1 MSLFDWIPAI
11 STTSLFGFVLWLLRS
26 VISTRLRAS
35 VQLEFDQ
42 KLEEMRA
49 TLRKSDESFKA
60 DLRAKEAQIA
70 ALRSGAMSA
79 LASRQ
84 AALDKRRIE
93 AVDQLWSAFTALA
106 PAKAVSA
113 YMLLIDFQAA
123 AKEAE
128 CNAKAR
134 DLFASMGGVSDFR
147 EFSYREA
154 AKARPFVSQLA
165 WALFTAY
172 QTIVAVAAIRLES
185 LKAGLNTDFVDKDAV
200 TKLITAALPHHAEYI
215 AKNDVRVCHY
225 LLDELE
231 SRLLEEL
238 QKLLSGVESD
248 KESIEQAA
256 AIIKESERLMQSI
269 SQPPKPT

>member
-1 MSLFDWIPAI
+1 MFKCLS
-11 STTSLFGFVLWLLRS
+11 GG
-26 VISTRLRAS
+26 
-35 VQLEFDQ
+35 
-42 KLEEMRA
+42 
-49 TLRKSDESFKA
+49 TL
-60 DLRAKEAQIA
+60 
-70 ALRSGAMSA
+70 
-79 LASRQ
+79 
-84 AALDKRRIE
+84 
-93 AVDQLWSAFTALA
+93 
-106 PAKAVSA
+106 
-113 YMLLIDFQAA
+113 
-123 AKEAE
+123 
-128 CNAKAR
+128 
-134 DLFASMGGVSDFR
+134 
-147 EFSYREA
+147 
-154 AKARPFVSQLA
+154 VSQLA